1 MSGRPTKLTPE
12 VQQRIVDALRD
23 GNYREAAVACAG
35 IDYKT
40 FCNWMRRGQQE
51 KAGRYFQFFRAVQQA
66 EHEAEREMVAR
77 WKAHMPE
84 SWQAIRDFLERRFP
98 DRWGR
103 RDRLDVTILKKFVT
117 EFAQEKGLDPAPLL
131 AEAEKIAAGAWAK

>member
-40 FCNWMRRGQQE
+40 FYNWMRRGQQE
-51 KAGRYFQFFRAVQQA
+51 KAGRYFQFFQAVQQA
-66 EHEAEREMVAR
+66 EHEAEREMVAQ